1 MPTPKFLCAPA
12 FGRSVWWWRF
22 GGGWLC
28 FCGASVVVMPK
39 DRDVVW

>member
-1 MPTPKFLCAPA
+1 VHQPLAVPS
-12 FGRSVWWWRF
+12 GGGVF